1 MANYFGGKLMKEL
14 NPYIK
19 LWEDELKAHKYT
31 IKKNLE
37 LKDTINRLVQIN
49 DNLIKKLEVYAKD
62 FQMYHNEIIRLKALN
77 EFLERKLAEQ
87 NIKEEDYDKR

>member
-1 MANYFGGKLMKEL
+1 MKQ
-14 NPYIK
+14 NPYEN
-19 LWEDELKAHKYT
+19 LWNKEFLAHKYT

-37 LKDTINRLVQIN
+37 MKNTVNRLVQIN

-62 FQMYHNEIIRLKALN
+62 FQMSLEEILRLKTLNEI
-77 EFLERKLAEQ
+77 LERKLAEQ

>member
-1 MANYFGGKLMKEL
+1 MKQ
-14 NPYIK
+14 NPYEK
-19 LWEDELKAHKYT
+19 LWNEEYKAHKFT
-31 IKKNLE
+31 IKKNME
-37 LKDTINRLVQIN
+37 LKNTINRLVQVN

-62 FQMYHNEIIRLKALN
+62 FQMSLDEIIRLKALN

>member
-1 MANYFGGKLMKEL
+1 MEKDNKETI
-14 NPYIK
+14 YKK
-19 LWEDELKAHKYT
+19 LWNEEYKAHKYT

-37 LKDTINRLVQIN
+37 LKATVNRLVQIN

-62 FQMYHNEIIRLKALN
+62 FQTSLDEIIRLKTLN

-87 NIKEEDYDKR
+87 NIKEKEQND